1 MSKHQTHHSAH
12 APQRA
17 NVPRRQE
24 QGYALLSILV
34 AMTITVVIMAAAVPS
49 FKHEAQRE
57 REEEMFWR
65 GAQVAH
71 AIAVFKQT
79 HNQQFPTK
87 LEDLIESFETG
98 GKKKRLLRPSALR
111 DPMTQKGE
119 WVAVRLGDPL
129 IAELYSAYLLTVKQ
143 PPVQNSVLAQVAV
156 ARGGAIVGG
165 GLQNTSPSLLS
176 AAMQSGNLH
185 SEFGPIVGVVSASK
199 EPLIRNY
206 YGLETYDHSAFID
219 GTRMPGVMV
228 NYPVGGGGANG
239 KAPINNGE
247 QQGCKDCYGSPCK
260 GQCILGKCTG
270 APVRD
275 PNCSIDDQRA
285 GKCTPRGC

>member
-1 MSKHQTHHSAH
+1 MSEHQTNLSAH
-12 APQRA
+12 EAKRA
-17 NVPRRQE
+17 RVSRRPE

-34 AMTITVVIMAAAVPS
+34 AMTITVVVMAAAIPS
-49 FKHEAQRE
+49 FKQEAQRE

-71 AIAVFKQT
+71 AIALFKQT

-143 PPVQNSVLAQVAV
+143 PPLPNSVLGQVTGG

-176 AAMQSGNLH
+176 SAMQSNKLS
-185 SEFGPIVGVVSASK
+185 SETGPIVGVVSASK

-228 NYPVGGGGANG
+228 GYPVGGGA
-239 KAPINNGE
+239 
-247 QQGCKDCYGSPCK
+247 GSAAQSVATP
-260 GQCILGKCTG
+260 GPDGKCPPG
-270 APVRD
+270 KLCID
-275 PNCSIDDQRA
+275 PNCPPDKQRA
-285 GKCTPRGC
+285 GTCVPFQQNRK